1 MQLNRVEGLEEG
13 AELNWAALFSL
24 DGSIYLYQILHIKG
38 SYGGTDLFDATKK
51 PNNVGFSI
59 MTPLTTHLSAFRLQ
73 GRRGGATE
81 N

>member
-24 DGSIYLYQILHIKG
+24 EGSIYLYQILHIKG

-51 PNNVGFSI
+51 KKKKRGFQYRDSAHH
-59 MTPLTTHLSAFRLQ
+59 TPLCF
-73 GRRGGATE
+73 
-81 N
+81 